1 MDTKRLSA
9 RAFKQIRHEYG
20 HVMNTLAGLGRR
32 LRDEG
37 IGNVGGNYLINN
49 IIEAFDRDERVQTV
63 AEAAAYIMTEK
74 NLELLGFSMEH
85 RGGLILGKNN
95 VPMVIVGTT
104 YWGDSNPRESLMLL
118 SDLISRSRGTIKN
131 IVVGDSIISIL
142 KRTDPEVFNP
152 ARYTFHEDD
161 YISVIA
167 SSQISS
173 SSFRK
178 VSTIDYTLDN
188 ESSEKLFGLMDKSTT
203 GIVDVSSV
211 ESITAWFNKVKQK
224 RDVNNE
230 NRSTSMDIRMN
241 MGLGSVCVI
250 SMNFHPQNYS
260 KYADASFYG
269 FTGRRYCV
277 LVLRTDEF
285 GIRKVVSRRYID
297 DISEIEKDY
306 PHITSAFHL
315 RRIETGHP
323 FRFEGG
329 YSEAYGCIGLHF
341 YSVGSKRSKEDP
353 LFKTPAVIFPEKMHI
368 EKAVLESVPAPVST
382 DVASTI
388 PTLDF

>member
-1 MDTKRLSA
+1 MDIKRLST
-9 RAFKQIRHEYG
+9 RAFKQVRHEYG
-20 HVMNTLAGLGRR
+20 HVINHVIQLGRR
-32 LRDEG
+32 LKDEG
-37 IGNVGGNYLINN
+37 ISSVGGNYFINN
-49 IIEAFDRDERVQTV
+49 IIETSDRSERVQAV
-63 AEAAAYIMTEK
+63 VEAAAYIMTEK

-118 SDLISRSRGTIKN
+118 SDQIARSRGTPKN
-131 IVVGDSIISIL
+131 IVVGDSITSIL
-142 KRTDPEVFNP
+142 KRTDPEVFDP
-152 ARYTFHEDD
+152 ARYTFHEDA

-167 SSQISS
+167 SAQISS
-173 SSFRK
+173 TSFRK
-178 VSTIDYTLDN
+178 VSIIDYTLDN

-203 GIVDVSSV
+203 GIIDVGSV
-211 ESITAWFNKVKQK
+211 ESITAWFNKIKQK

-230 NRSTSMDIRMN
+230 NRSTSIDIRMN

-260 KYADASFYG
+260 KYADSSFFG
-269 FTGRRYCV
+269 FNSRRYCV

-341 YSVGSKRSKEDP
+341 YSVGVKRSKEDP

-368 EKAVLESVPAPVST
+368 EKAVLEAAPAPAST
-382 DVASTI
+382 NVASTV